1 VTYLITGGTGTL
13 GKNLTKYL
21 LATIPGCKIRV
32 YSRDEQKQWE
42 MATDIKNDTR
52 VSFILGDVRDSER
65 IAEACDGADFVV
77 HAAAYKHIA
86 SAENH
91 PWQVI
96 KTNVEG
102 TKNVVAAAN
111 KSKAIM
117 VLVSTDK
124 AVQPTTLYGATKMAA
139 EAITLNGKQRV
150 VRYGNVFGSRG
161 SVLHK
166 FKEWAA
172 KGHTFKITDYR
183 MTRFV
188 LTVDKAIDLVMD
200 TLDLPPGTLN
210 VPTLPAMRIV
220 DLAKAFDPEASIEEI
235 GIQPGEKLHEA
246 LTPEQ
251 TSDRARM
258 LTIEE
263 IRELIDAAV

>member
-1 VTYLITGGTGTL
+1 MTYLITGGTGTL
-13 GKNLTKYL
+13 GKNLTKHL
-21 LATIPGCKIRV
+21 LASDPDCHIRIF
-32 YSRDEQKQWE
+32 SRDEQKQWE
-42 MATDIKNDTR
+42 MSIEIHNDPR
-52 VSFILGDVRDSER
+52 VTFILGDVRDGER
-65 IAEACDGADFVV
+65 IMESCRGVDRVI

-96 KTNVEG
+96 RTNVEG

-111 KSKAIM
+111 ANGCIM

-124 AVQPTTLYGATKMAA
+124 AVAPANLYGCTKMAA
-139 EAITLNGKQRV
+139 EALTINGGQRV

-166 FKEWAA
+166 FREWTA

-188 LTVDKAIDLVMD
+188 ITIDQAIQLCLEALFM
-200 TLDLPPGTLN
+200 PPGETLIP
-210 VPTLPAMRIV
+210 VLPAMRIV
-220 DLAKAFDPEASIEEI
+220 DLARAFDEDASIEEI
-235 GIQPGEKLHEA
+235 GIQPGEKLHES
-246 LTPEQ
+246 LSLDQSSEH
-251 TSDRARM
+251 ARK
-258 LTIEE
+258 LTIPE
-263 IRELIDAAV
+263 IKELISATV